1 MGFFFVC
8 FEIGSYHKSWTVPS
22 LQSNVYLYRLL
33 ATSLSSNVC
42 CLKIGLVMTLYF
54 LLDYWQVLNC
64 FEGVNQYHHDS
75 TRNLLFHWRF
85 PSDLSFSGFIN
96 YLFQI
101 HLVRAKFNLW
111 DANFLMQ
118 ISCGQML
125 HWVYNLFSVN
135 VLIIIQWD
143 VIVTLL
149 LSSRFRAFILD
160 YLMLGLLLCKSS
172 FVCVVQLWFKRCSL
186 LVLLLS
192 VHAVRDTELYQC
204 CLLDASA
211 LNVYKTCL

>member
-1 MGFFFVC
+1 MFLGYFPFFYDIIFYSVIVGFFVC
-8 FEIGSYHKSWTVPS
+8 FETWSLHKSWTVPS

-64 FEGVNQYHHDS
+64 FEGVNQFHHDS
-75 TRNLLFHWRF
+75 SRNLLFHWWF
-85 PSDLSFSGFIN
+85 PSDISFSGFIN
-96 YLFQI
+96 YQFQI

-125 HWVYNLFSVN
+125 HWVYNLLPVN
-135 VLIIIQWD
+135 VLIITQWD
-143 VIVTLL
+143 VI
-149 LSSRFRAFILD
+149 
-160 YLMLGLLLCKSS
+160 
-172 FVCVVQLWFKRCSL
+172 
-186 LVLLLS
+186 
-192 VHAVRDTELYQC
+192 
-204 CLLDASA
+204 
-211 LNVYKTCL
+211 

>member
-1 MGFFFVC
+1 MAFFVC
-8 FEIGSYHKSWTVPS
+8 FEIWSYHKSCTVPS

-75 TRNLLFHWRF
+75 SRNLLFSLLILQWYLF
-85 PSDLSFSGFIN
+85 FSGFIN
-96 YLFQI
+96 YQFQI

-125 HWVYNLFSVN
+125 HWVYNLLSVS
-135 VLIIIQWD
+135 VFIIIGGD
-143 VIVTLL
+143 VI
-149 LSSRFRAFILD
+149 
-160 YLMLGLLLCKSS
+160 
-172 FVCVVQLWFKRCSL
+172 
-186 LVLLLS
+186 
-192 VHAVRDTELYQC
+192 
-204 CLLDASA
+204 
-211 LNVYKTCL
+211 